1 MRKEEIK
8 NRGFFLIQQS
18 YHKSTFELKGDFNSN
33 NIHKIIKALRRSK
46 SSKKDFIELDMKKLE
61 TIDIKAMALFI
72 ITLKEL
78 KESGV
83 KTKVTG
89 LDGKNLNLAE
99 ELGIKYITQIN

>member
-1 MRKEEIK
+1 MRKEKIK
-8 NRGFFLIQQS
+8 NRGYFLIQQS
-18 YHKSTFELKGDFNSN
+18 YQKSTFKLKGDFNGN
-33 NIHKIIKALRRSK
+33 NIHKIIKALIRSK
-46 SSKKDFIELDMKKLE
+46 SSKKSFIELDMNKLE

-78 KESGV
+78 KESGI

-99 ELGIKYITQIN
+99 ELGIQYITQIN